1 MSTDLLARTP
11 VVVVTGFLGSG
22 KTTLIN
28 HVLTDGSLGRVAA
41 LVNDFG
47 EINIDA
53 ALVSSVADEVVQ
65 LTNGCICCSINGDL
79 YAAAER
85 TLALDP
91 PVDRIVVETTGVA
104 DPLPVGLTFLETDL
118 RRRTSLDAVIT
129 VVDCANFA
137 LDLFAEG
144 PALAQIVHGD
154 VIVLNKTDLVAP
166 AELEALER
174 RIEIVRRRPRMV
186 RACFG
191 DVPRA
196 LLVDPVGPN
205 LAVLDAA
212 GVPGHGHA
220 EPGFSVETFRSEQPL
235 SARRF
240 QAWCDEGFP
249 AGVYR
254 AKGLV
259 RFDRPD
265 EVFLFQLCG
274 ARTSFDRYDADVSGA
289 ELVFIGQGLE
299 RALLESRLDACAATR
314 IPATSSA

>member
-1 MSTDLLARTP
+1 MSVDLFARTP

-79 YAAAER
+79 YAAVER

-91 PVDRIVVETTGVA
+91 AVDRIVVETTGVA

-118 RRRTSLDAVIT
+118 RLRTSLDAVIT

-166 AELEALER
+166 AEIEALER
-174 RIEIVRRRPRMV
+174 RIEIVRRRPRIV
-186 RACFG
+186 RARFG
-191 DVPRA
+191 AVPRA
-196 LLVDPVGPN
+196 LLVDPVGRD
-205 LAVLDAA
+205 LALLRTGA
-212 GVPGHGHA
+212 PEHRHGD
-220 EPGFSVETFRSEQPL
+220 PGFAVETFRSDHPL

-240 QAWCDEGFP
+240 QAWCDEGF

-254 AKGLV
+254 AKGLI

-274 ARTSFDRYDADVSGA
+274 ARASFDRYEADVAGA
-289 ELVFIGQGLE
+289 ELVFIGQELE
-299 RALLESRLDACAATR
+299 RAVLQSRLDACVAMR
-314 IPATSSA
+314 MPATSSA